1 MCADVGVSELPEDA
15 RGDVTLA
22 ARISQ
27 GDKQAFA
34 MLMHQFNGTLYRV
47 ARSILKDDAQ
57 AEDAVQNAY
66 LRAYCA
72 MREFRGRS
80 TLSTWMIRIVTNEA
94 LSQLRRSR
102 RGAEVIVRADDWR
115 AGRASAGDGGDGAG
129 RPEPA
134 EALDASR
141 YPEAAAFRGE
151 VRRLIEA
158 KIDQLPEAF
167 RAVFILRAVEEL
179 TVDETAACLGLLPA
193 TVRTRFFRARSLL
206 REALSREIDLSMETV
221 FGFAGERCRRLVA
234 RVLDKLDDERAGARS
249 APASRGGV
257 RREISF

>member
-1 MCADVGVSELPEDA
+1 MCADVGVSEYSDGA

-22 ARISQ
+22 ARISG

-34 MLMHQFNGTLYRV
+34 ALMQQFNGTLYRV

-66 LRAYCA
+66 LHAYCA

-80 TLSTWMIRIVTNEA
+80 ALSTWMIRIVTNEA

-115 AGRASAGDGGDGAG
+115 PGCANGDGGGPNRHA
-129 RPEPA
+129 PA
-134 EALDASR
+134 EAVDASR
-141 YPEAAAFRGE
+141 YPETTAFRGE
-151 VRRLIEA
+151 VRRLIES

-167 RAVFILRAVEEL
+167 RAVFVLRAIEEL
-179 TVDETAACLGLLPA
+179 TVDETATCLGLLPA

-206 REALSREIDLSMETV
+206 REALSREIDLSMEAV
-221 FGFAGERCRRLVA
+221 FGFAGDRCRRLVA
-234 RVLDKLDDERAGARS
+234 RVLDRLDDERAGARS
-249 APASRGGV
+249 APASRGGM
-257 RREISF
+257 RREISI